1 MKTSVI
7 RSRLTSI
14 LHLVNPRCSSKIT
27 SSGLGTKREFKHP
40 SRFKRWSLTLAMG
53 AFGAVY
59 GVGAAFP
66 ATAAE
71 RLGFQYGLI
80 VRSIEIESLETFA
93 ETGEVNSELD
103 SYFDLANIN
112 PEQQAEFRVALQN
125 SVDLDPVLISRFF
138 YSNIGDEILTQFLGD
153 LIRTEAGLNS
163 KYAIRSA
170 VVLAANDEAG
180 LSLLNFL
187 RYLPNNIRI
196 DLGKV
201 LELSDAVATIVE
213 GTDYAIATMD
223 QLSRSEAVGDP
234 AVDFAALPNPSQ
246 PGPFETTYR
255 RWTLT
260 DESRDRT
267 LYVDVFQPQR
277 ARSEETPVVVISHGL
292 ASNPE
297 AFWKR
302 AEHLASYGYMVVLP
316 QHPGSDVLQV
326 ERFRQGLSDDLF
338 LVEEFIDRPKDISFV
353 LDMLERRSASELE
366 GVLNLRQV
374 GVIGHSF
381 GGYTALALAGAV
393 PDFEFLAQECA
404 APFSYVNIS
413 RLLQCEALKLPQQT
427 YNFRDPRVAAVIAL
441 NPVNSG
447 IFGPEGLSQ
456 VTIPVAIAAGSY
468 DPATPAVF
476 EQFQT
481 FPWLGSSEKYLG
493 LIEGQAHVD
502 FSQVD
507 AGITNAINSIEG
519 LTLAS
524 PFIVDYYADAMTLIF
539 FEIYVADNSEY
550 RAFLQSDYSAY
561 LSQNQEFKIYVISEE
576 STDGLEAAIET
587 FKNEYDI
594 D

>member
-1 MKTSVI
+1 MNTLVVPGLLKTSFPT
-7 RSRLTSI
+7 RLKLNFKI
-14 LHLVNPRCSSKIT
+14 LKQ
-27 SSGLGTKREFKHP
+27 
-40 SRFKRWSLTLAMG
+40 WSLTLALGTVCGLG
-53 AFGAVY
+53 ATL
-59 GVGAAFP
+59 P
-66 ATAAE
+66 TTAAE
-71 RLGFQYGLI
+71 RLGFEYGLI
-80 VRSIEIESLETFA
+80 VRSIEVDSLETFA
-93 ETGEVNSELD
+93 ETGEVTRELE
-103 SYFDLANIN
+103 SYFDLANLN
-112 PEQQAEFRVALQN
+112 EEQQAEFRTALQS
-125 SVDLDPVLISRFF
+125 SVELDPVLVSRFF
-138 YSNIGDEILTQFLGD
+138 RSNIGDQILTQFLGD
-153 LIRTEAGLNS
+153 LIRTDAGLNS

-170 VVLAANDEAG
+170 LVLAANDDEG

-187 RYLPNNIRI
+187 RYLPVNIRL
-196 DLGKV
+196 DLNKV
-201 LELSDAVATIVE
+201 LDLSDAVATVVE
-213 GTDYAIATMD
+213 GTAYAIATMD
-223 QLSRSEAVGDP
+223 ALSTAEAVGDP
-234 AVDFAALPNPSQ
+234 PVDFAALPAPSQ
-246 PGPFETTYR
+246 PGPFEIAYQ

-267 LYVDVFQPQR
+267 LYVDVFQPQQ
-277 ARSEETPVVVISHGL
+277 ARPEKTPVVVISHGL

-297 AFWKR
+297 SFWDR
-302 AEHLASYGYMVVLP
+302 AKHLASYGYMVVLP
-316 QHPGSDVLQV
+316 QHPGSDLLQA
-326 ERFRQGLSDDLF
+326 ERFRQGLSDNLF

-353 LDMLERRSASELE
+353 LDMLEQRSASELD
-366 GVLNLRQV
+366 GVLDLNNV

-381 GGYTALALAGAV
+381 GGYTALALAGAI

-404 APFSYVNIS
+404 AQFSYVNIS

-427 YNFRDPRVAAVIAL
+427 YDFRDPRVAAVIAM
-441 NPVNSG
+441 NPVNSS

-507 AGITNAINSIEG
+507 AGITNAINSIDG

-524 PFIVDYYADAMTLIF
+524 PFIIDYYADALTLIF
-539 FEIYVADNSEY
+539 FEIYVADNPEY
-550 RAFLQSDYSAY
+550 RTFLESDYSAY
-561 LSQNQEFKIYVISEE
+561 LSQDQEFKIYVISEE
-576 STDGLEAAIET
+576 STDELEAAIET

>member
-1 MKTSVI
+1 MNTLV
-7 RSRLTSI
+7 RPYRLTRTGIRLKQS
-14 LHLVNPRCSSKIT
+14 VKQ
-27 SSGLGTKREFKHP
+27 
-40 SRFKRWSLTLAMG
+40 WSFTLAL
-53 AFGAVY
+53 GAVW
-59 GVGAAFP
+59 GIGSMLP

-71 RLGFQYGLI
+71 RLGFQYGPI
-80 VRSIEIESLETFA
+80 VRSIELESLETFA
-93 ETGEVNSELD
+93 ETGVVTSELE
-103 SYFDLANIN
+103 SYFNLANVN
-112 PEQQAEFRVALQN
+112 ETQQAEFRAALQN
-125 SVDLDPVLISRFF
+125 SVDLDPVLVSRFF
-138 YSNIGDEILTQFLGD
+138 RSNIGDRILTQFLGD

-170 VVLAANDEAG
+170 LVLAANDEQG

-187 RYLPNNIRI
+187 RYLPVNIRL
-196 DLGKV
+196 DLDKV
-201 LELSDAVATIVE
+201 LGLSEAITTVVE
-213 GTDYAIATMD
+213 GTEYAIATMD
-223 QLSRSEAVGDP
+223 QLSTAEAVGDP
-234 AVDFAALPNPSQ
+234 PVDFAALPDPSQ
-246 PGPFETTYR
+246 SGPFEVAYQ

-267 LYVDVFQPQR
+267 LYVDVFQPQQ
-277 ARSEETPVVVISHGL
+277 ARSEQTPVVVISHGL

-302 AEHLASYGYMVVLP
+302 AEHLASYGYLVALP
-316 QHPGSDVLQV
+316 QHPGSDLLQA
-326 ERFRQGLSDDLF
+326 ERFRQGLSNNIF
-338 LVEEFIDRPKDISFV
+338 QVEEFIDRPKDISFV
-353 LDMLERRSASELE
+353 LDMLEQRSASELD
-366 GVLNLRQV
+366 GVLDLDNV

-404 APFSYVNIS
+404 AQFNYINIS
-413 RLLQCEALKLPQQT
+413 RLLQCEALELPQQT
-427 YNFRDPRVAAVIAL
+427 YDFRDPRVAAVIAM
-441 NPVNSG
+441 NPVNSS

-507 AGITNAINSIEG
+507 AGVTDAINSIEG

-524 PFIVDYYADAMTLIF
+524 PSIIDYYEDALTLIF
-539 FEIYVADNSEY
+539 FEIYVAENPEY
-550 RAFLQSDYSAY
+550 RAFLESDYSAY
-561 LSQNQEFKIYVISEE
+561 LSQDQEFKIYVISEE
-576 STDGLEAAIET
+576 STDELEAAIEV
-587 FKNEYDI
+587 FKDEYDI

>member
-1 MKTSVI
+1 MNRLVVPDLLKTSFPV
-7 RSRLTSI
+7 RLKLNFNNYNLKQWLFT
-14 LHLVNPRCSSKIT
+14 LALGTVC
-27 SSGLGTKREFKHP
+27 GLGT
-40 SRFKRWSLTLAMG
+40 TL
-53 AFGAVY
+53 
-59 GVGAAFP
+59 P
-66 ATAAE
+66 TTAAE
-71 RLGFQYGLI
+71 RLGFEYGLI
-80 VRSIEIESLETFA
+80 VRSIELDSLETFA
-93 ETGEVNSELD
+93 ETGEVTRELK
-103 SYFDLANIN
+103 SYFDLANLN
-112 PEQQAEFRVALQN
+112 EAQQEEFRTALQQ

-138 YSNIGDEILTQFLGD
+138 HSNIGDQILTQFLGD

-170 VVLAANDEAG
+170 LVLAANDDDG

-187 RYLPNNIRI
+187 RYLPVNIRL
-196 DLGKV
+196 DLDKV
-201 LELSDAVATIVE
+201 LELSDALTTVVE
-213 GTDYAIATMD
+213 GTEYAIATMD
-223 QLSRSEAVGDP
+223 QLSISEAVGDSV
-234 AVDFAALPNPSQ
+234 VDFAALPNPSQ
-246 PGPFETTYR
+246 LGPFQTTYQ

-277 ARSEETPVVVISHGL
+277 ARSEKTPVVIISHGF

-302 AEHLASYGYMVVLP
+302 AEHLASYGYLVALP
-316 QHPGSDVLQV
+316 QHPGSDILQA
-326 ERFRQGLSDDLF
+326 ERFRQGLSDNLF
-338 LVEEFIDRPKDISFV
+338 RVEEFVDRPQDISFV
-353 LDMLERRSASELE
+353 LDMLEQRSASELD
-366 GVLNLRQV
+366 GVLDLNNV

-381 GGYTALALAGAV
+381 GGYTALAVAGAV

-404 APFSYVNIS
+404 VQFSYINIS

-427 YNFRDPRVAAVIAL
+427 YNFRDPRVAAVIAM
-441 NPVNSG
+441 NPVNSS

-456 VTIPVAIAAGSY
+456 VEIPVAIAAGSY

-507 AGITNAINSIEG
+507 AGITNAINSIDG

-524 PFIVDYYADAMTLIF
+524 PFIIDYYADALTLIF

-550 RAFLQSDYSAY
+550 RTFLESDYSAY

-576 STDGLEAAIET
+576 STDGLETAIET
-587 FKNEYDI
+587 FKDEYGLD
-594 D
+594 